1 MKRFHRL
8 LALFLTLALCAAL
21 APMAL
26 AADTKAQYEKTAGY
40 VMGQISSPGYGSI
53 GGDWAVLGLAR
64 GGANVKSGYF
74 DGYYAKLESY
84 VKSCQGVLHKRRYTD
99 YSRVVLAVTAIGKDA
114 RDVAGYNLLLPLGD
128 FDKTVYQGVNGAI
141 FALLALDAGGYEIPA
156 NPEAKTQATRD
167 RYVQKI
173 LSAQLTDGGWNMSG
187 ETADA
192 DLTAMALQALAG
204 YTAQAEVQAA
214 VDRGVA
220 ALSSMQ
226 QADGGFATG
235 GAETCESNAQVIVA
249 LTELGISLSDSR
261 FTKGGSTVLDALLAF
276 SNANGSFS
284 HTAGGEANEMAT
296 EQALYALAA
305 LKLAESGKTL
315 YKMER
320 PEQDG
325 RFRDITGHKN
335 REAIEALADRGVI
348 NGMTQDTFAPD
359 AGLTRAQ
366 FCAIVVRALGLA
378 EEQTQAFTDVSLTD
392 WFCGFVGAA
401 SSAGIVNGIG
411 NGKFAPQGAI
421 TREQAATMLARASKQ
436 LGLSGQA
443 KHPDTALAGYPDAA
457 KAQAYA
463 VDALAFCAENG
474 ILEADRT
481 ELKPAEAICRGE
493 VAQMV
498 WNLLKAAG
506 EV

>member
-1 MKRFHRL
+1 MKRVQRI
-8 LALFLTLALCAAL
+8 LALVLTLALCAGL
-21 APMAL
+21 LPMAL
-26 AADTKAQYEKTAGY
+26 AADAGAQYEKTAGY
-40 VMGQISSPGYGSI
+40 VMGEVSSPGYGSI

-64 GGANVKSGYF
+64 GGAKVKSGYF

-128 FDKTVYQGVNGAI
+128 FERTVYQGVNGAI

-156 NPEAKTQATRD
+156 NPEAKTQATRAL
-167 RYVQKI
+167 YLGKI
-173 LSAQLTDGGWNMSG
+173 LDAQLKDGGWNMSG
-187 ETADA
+187 DAADA

-204 YTAQAEVQAA
+204 YTAQAAVQAA
-214 VDRGVA
+214 VEKGIS

-226 QADGGFATG
+226 LADGGFATG
-235 GAETCESNAQVIVA
+235 GTETCESNAQVLVA
-249 LTELGISLSDSR
+249 LAELGISVNDSR
-261 FTKGGSTVLDALLAF
+261 FTKGGSTALDALLAF
-276 SNANGSFS
+276 SNTDGSFR

-305 LKLAESGKTL
+305 LKQAANGKSL
-315 YKMER
+315 YKMEQ
-320 PEQDG
+320 PVQDG
-325 RFRDITGHKN
+325 RFRDIVGHKN
-335 REAIEALADRGVI
+335 REAIEALAEQGVI

-366 FCAIVVRALGLA
+366 FCAIVVRALGLT
-378 EEQTQAFTDVSLTD
+378 EEKTQAFTDVLQAD

-401 SSAGIVNGIG
+401 SSAGIVNGVG

-421 TREQAATMLARASKQ
+421 TREQAATMLARASKS

-443 KHPDTALAGYPDAA
+443 KQPDTALAKYPDAA

-463 VDALAFCAENG
+463 ADALAFCAENG